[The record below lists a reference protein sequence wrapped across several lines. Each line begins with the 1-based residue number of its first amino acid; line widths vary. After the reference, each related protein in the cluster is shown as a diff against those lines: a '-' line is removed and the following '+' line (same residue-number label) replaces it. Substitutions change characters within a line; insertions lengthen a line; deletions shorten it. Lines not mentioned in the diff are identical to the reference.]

1 VRSNLKR
8 VEFIGSVSVIIP
20 TKNSDSTLRRCLE
33 SLRRQT
39 FQNLEMLV
47 VDDKSKDDTTNIAKE
62 FKATIFT
69 IEGERTAAKNFASKR
84 ASGDFLLFL
93 DSDMII
99 EPTVIEKCLRAMSD
113 PRTGGVI
120 IPEKTVGS
128 GFWIQVRDFER
139 SFYFGTKIES
149 ARFFATREV
158 LKVGGFDEDLITYE
172 ESTLPQKIEKNGLK
186 TDVRISSFILHDEG
200 NFNLKEW
207 LKKKRYYASTA
218 NTYRQRYPVYS
229 KHQMSISYRVG
240 IYLRNGNWIKLLK
253 HPDLTSGLIIL
264 KSLEFFFSKL
274 K

>member
-1 VRSNLKR
+1 
-8 VEFIGSVSVIIP
+8 
-20 TKNSDSTLRRCLE
+20 
-33 SLRRQT
+33 
-39 FQNLEMLV
+39 MLV
-47 VDDKSKDDTTNIAKE
+47 VDDKSNDDTINIAKE

-93 DSDMII
+93 DSDMIL
-99 EPTVIEKCLRAMSD
+99 EPTVIEKCLQAMSD
-113 PRTGGVI
+113 SRTGGVI

-139 SFYFGTKIES
+139 SFYFRTKIES
-149 ARFFATREV
+149 ARFFAAREV
-158 LKVGGFDEDLITYE
+158 LKVGGFDEDLISYE
-172 ESTLPQKIEKNGLK
+172 ESTLPQKIEKNGMK

-218 NTYRQRYPVYS
+218 NTYRQRYPEYS
-229 KHQMSISYRVG
+229 KNKMSISYRVG

-253 HPDLTSGLIIL
+253 HPDLTLGLIIL

-274 K
+274 E